1 MNTPRPSNKH
11 GRKRRCRL
19 LSAVLSGFLW
29 TLPNVLALRSTTTR
43 PNTVCVPFSSG
54 SSRCRPQRET
64 LVTRRWFGGNQQ
76 PQQQYQQQ
84 YHTPTLPYTQVIS
97 DVDDTLKSSGGV
109 NVAGVALGGIDVQY
123 PRGAY
128 YPGVAEFMLHVSL
141 GPNFYQAV
149 RSTNNAQQ
157 TPPTPA
163 KVAILTARAEEF
175 KMALEL
181 KADNPLSIAFAQ
193 AGQAVGVTDWGIG
206 PVLYGSVAEWIVQD
220 RKGLRKFN
228 NFERLIQQDPTNGV
242 LLQYVY
248 VGDTGELDQQ
258 AGETML
264 REYPQI
270 VKAVFLHVVSGIRND
285 VVPIPPVKLIN
296 GRPIVFFRTYVGAAV
311 AAVQLGLMCETGLEK
326 VVYAACLSLLDE
338 PRSSDK
344 WTDLK
349 RDIDHASK
357 LVHPRQI
364 VERPHSMGLEYNNGA
379 PLLES

>member
-1 MNTPRPSNKH
+1 MNTPRSNKD
-11 GRKRRCRL
+11 GRRRRYRL
-19 LSAVLSGFLW
+19 IPLILSGFAC
-29 TLPNVLALRSTTTR
+29 TLPDNVSALRSTSAR
-43 PNTVCVPFSSG
+43 SNVSARFPAG
-54 SSRCRPQRET
+54 SRCSSQRET
-64 LVTRRWFGGNQQ
+64 LVTRRWFWGNQQ
-76 PQQQYQQQ
+76 PQREPQQH

-141 GPNFYQAV
+141 GPHFYNV
-149 RSTNNAQQ
+149 RSMAHTN
-157 TPPTPA
+157 TPPTIPA

-175 KMALEL
+175 KLALEL
-181 KADNPLSIAFAQ
+181 KADNPLSIAFAR
-193 AGQAVGVTDWGIG
+193 AGEAVGVTDWGIG

-220 RKGLRKFN
+220 RKGLRKFT
-228 NFERLIQQDPTNGV
+228 NFERLIQQDPTNGA

-311 AAVQLGLMCETGLEK
+311 AAVQLGLMCEEGLEK
-326 VVYAACLSLLDE
+326 VVCAACLSLIDE
-338 PRSSDK
+338 PQSSDK
-344 WTDLK
+344 WMDLK

-357 LVHPRQI
+357 LVHPRQLL
-364 VERPHSMGLEYNNGA
+364 ERSHSLGLEY
-379 PLLES
+379 PLLESLRFL